1 MTPIITLNNKDICM
15 ARNILR
21 WFNLGLPFHR
31 VAFWISFIIS
41 ILLIIAGFICPPVA
55 EVASSVLIACG
66 ILFGYAA
73 LGAAIKAIE
82 DGKEV
87 EIKNKDIKVTVG
99 DAGEHFDN
107 NHGHHG
113 RYDDMDRPFPK
124 GDDGMDRGFL
134 PKPEDDDI

>member
-1 MTPIITLNNKDICM
+1 MVK
-15 ARNILR
+15 NILK

-41 ILLIIAGFICPPVA
+41 IVLIVAGFICPPLA

-107 NHGHHG
+107 CHDHQHHGH
-113 RYDDMDRPFPK
+113 YDDMDRPFPK
-124 GDDGMDRGFL
+124 GDDDRGFL

>member
-1 MTPIITLNNKDICM
+1 M
-15 ARNILR
+15 ARNFLR
-21 WFNLGLPFHR
+21 WFNLGLPFHKA
-31 VAFWISFIIS
+31 VFWISFILS
-41 ILLIIAGFICPPVA
+41 IVLIVAGFIVPPLGA
-55 EVASSVLIACG
+55 IDSSVLISIG
-66 ILFGYAA
+66 EIFSFAA

-107 NHGHHG
+107 DHQHHG

>member
-21 WFNLGLPFHR
+21 WFNLGLPFHKA
-31 VAFWISFIIS
+31 VFWISFILS
-41 ILLIIAGFICPPVA
+41 IVLIVAGFIVPPLGA
-55 EVASSVLIACG
+55 IDSSVLISIG
-66 ILFGYAA
+66 EIFSFAA

-107 NHGHHG
+107 DHQHHG

>member
-1 MTPIITLNNKDICM
+1 M
-15 ARNILR
+15 ARNILK
-21 WFNLGLPFHR
+21 WFNMGLPFHR

-41 ILLIIAGFICPPVA
+41 IILIMAGFICPPVA

-66 ILFGYAA
+66 ELFGFAA

-99 DAGEHFDN
+99 DAGERFDN
-107 NHGHHG
+107 NRHG

-124 GDDGMDRGFL
+124 GDDGNRGFL

>member
-15 ARNILR
+15 ARNILK
-21 WFNLGLPFHR
+21 WFNLGLPFHKA
-31 VAFWISFIIS
+31 VFWISFILS
-41 ILLIIAGFICPPVA
+41 IVLIVAGFIVPPLGA
-55 EVASSVLIACG
+55 IDSSVLISIG
-66 ILFGYAA
+66 EIFSFAA

-87 EIKNKDIKVTVG
+87 EVKSKDIKVTVG

-107 NHGHHG
+107 DHQHHG

-124 GDDGMDRGFL
+124 GDDDRGFL

>member
-1 MTPIITLNNKDICM
+1 MV
-15 ARNILR
+15 RNFLK
-21 WFNLGLPFHR
+21 WFNMGLPFHKA
-31 VAFWISFIIS
+31 VFWISFILS
-41 ILLIIAGFICPPVA
+41 IVLIVAGFIVPPLGA
-55 EVASSVLIACG
+55 IDSSVLISIG
-66 ILFGYAA
+66 EIFSFAA

-87 EIKNKDIKVTVG
+87 EVKSKDIKVTVG

-107 NHGHHG
+107 DHQHHG

>member
-1 MTPIITLNNKDICM
+1 MIPIITLNNKDICM
-15 ARNILR
+15 ARNILK
-21 WFNLGLPFHR
+21 WFNLGLPFHKA
-31 VAFWISFIIS
+31 VFWISFILS
-41 ILLIIAGFICPPVA
+41 IVLIVAGFIVPPLGA
-55 EVASSVLIACG
+55 IDSSVLISIG
-66 ILFGYAA
+66 EIFSFAA

-124 GDDGMDRGFL
+124 GDEGMDRGFL

>member
-15 ARNILR
+15 ARNILK
-21 WFNLGLPFHR
+21 WFNLGLPFHKA
-31 VAFWISFIIS
+31 VFWISFILS
-41 ILLIIAGFICPPVA
+41 IVLIVAGFIVPPLGA
-55 EVASSVLIACG
+55 IDSSVLISIG
-66 ILFGYAA
+66 EIFSFAA

-124 GDDGMDRGFL
+124 GDDGRGFL

>member
-1 MTPIITLNNKDICM
+1 M
-15 ARNILR
+15 ARNFLR
-21 WFNLGLPFHR
+21 WFNLGLPFHKA
-31 VAFWISFIIS
+31 VFWISFILS
-41 ILLIIAGFICPPVA
+41 IVLIVAGFIVPPLGA
-55 EVASSVLIACG
+55 IDSSVLISIG
-66 ILFGYAA
+66 EIFSFAA

-107 NHGHHG
+107 CHQHHG
-113 RYDDMDRPFPK
+113 GYDDMDRPFPK

>member
-1 MTPIITLNNKDICM
+1 MV
-15 ARNILR
+15 RNFLK
-21 WFNLGLPFHR
+21 WFNLGLPFHKA
-31 VAFWISFIIS
+31 VFWISFILS
-41 ILLIIAGFICPPVA
+41 IVLIVAGFIVPPLGA
-55 EVASSVLIACG
+55 IDSSVLISIG
-66 ILFGYAA
+66 EIFSFAA

-107 NHGHHG
+107 DHQHHGH
-113 RYDDMDRPFPK
+113 YDDMDRPFPK

>member
-1 MTPIITLNNKDICM
+1 M
-15 ARNILR
+15 ARNLLK
-21 WFNLGLPFHR
+21 WFNLGLPFHKA
-31 VAFWISFIIS
+31 VFWISFILS
-41 ILLIIAGFICPPVA
+41 IVLIVAGFIVPPLGA
-55 EVASSVLIACG
+55 IDSSVLISIG
-66 ILFGYAA
+66 EIFSFAA

-87 EIKNKDIKVTVG
+87 EVKSKDIKVTVG

-107 NHGHHG
+107 DHQHHG

-124 GDDGMDRGFL
+124 GDDDRGFL